1 LRLLFITSTNVLN
14 DRIEPLAELRN
25 PNAPTQGSGGGG
37 GGDMRSMLAFTVLAL
52 VALLAFQYF
61 KPATPPAP
69 APQQQTQTANQPAPA
84 PVQPA
89 SAAGQSSAGAAS
101 AAPAIAAS
109 AETLTIVENELYKIT
124 FTNKG
129 AKVKSWILKKYKDS
143 QGRPLD
149 LVNQRAAAD
158 FGYPLSLYTYEPAL
172 TDELN
177 NQALYQASAT
187 GNVAAP
193 AGIIFKYAKGPL
205 TVTKTFMFNESY
217 VIDTLVSVTRSGSPV
232 RALVAWPSGLGDQEE
247 VSQYAAS
254 KFAWSIDGK
263 RDSTGA
269 TKGWFSTGVSG
280 NATLEQPYDYA
291 AAIDLYFAAAFL
303 PATPSR
309 ATVVTLH
316 QTIQAPKDATAPNSE
331 KFASP
336 MLGLAVGDTSGV
348 THTRLFAGP
357 LQFDVLANLH
367 TTSPDGLAMG
377 EDLKP
382 LIQFGNLKIIAEP
395 LFLLLR
401 FVHGYVGNWG
411 WAIVIC
417 TIVFNLLMMPTR
429 FMMMKSSLKMQRIQ
443 PKMDAIKKRYA
454 HLKATDPK
462 RAEMNAETMKLYKD
476 EGINMYGSC
485 LPLLVQMPLLY
496 GYYRVLGNVI
506 ELRQAHWF
514 WLPNLAVADPLHILP
529 IVIIASMFLVQFI
542 TPSPGMDPAQRRMM
556 AFMMPAILG
565 FSMWNFASGL
575 ALYWSTGN
583 LINLGLQLSIN
594 RSKMGQEL
602 KALAAKRAAR
612 GTIKTIASKT
622 IQGRR

>member
-1 LRLLFITSTNVLN
+1 
-14 DRIEPLAELRN
+14 
-25 PNAPTQGSGGGG
+25 
-37 GGDMRSMLAFTVLAL
+37 MRSMLAFTVLAV

-69 APQQQTQTANQPAPA
+69 AQQQQTQAANQPATPPAVPQAGTGQAALGA
-84 PVQPA
+84 PVQG
-89 SAAGQSSAGAAS
+89 SAT
-101 AAPAIAAS
+101 PTVAAS
-109 AETLTIVENELYKIT
+109 AETLTVVENELYKIT

-149 LVNQRAAAD
+149 LVNKRTAPD

-205 TVTKTFMFNESY
+205 TVTKTFMFNNSY
-217 VIDTLVSVTRSGSPV
+217 VVDTQVSVTRAGSPV

-247 VSQYAAS
+247 VAQYAAS
-254 KFAWSIDGK
+254 KFASSIDGK
-263 RDSTGA
+263 RDSTGP
-269 TKGWFSTGVSG
+269 TKGWFSAGVSG
-280 NATLEQPYDYA
+280 NATSEQAYDYA
-291 AAIDLYFAAAFL
+291 ATIDLYFAAAFL

-316 QTIQAPKDATAPNSE
+316 QTIQAPKDATAPTSE
-331 KFASP
+331 KFPSP
-336 MLGLAVGDTSGV
+336 VVGLAVGDTSGV

-367 TTSPDGLAMG
+367 ATAPDGLATG

-382 LIQFGNLKIIAEP
+382 LIQFGSLKIIAEP

-417 TIVFNLLMMPTR
+417 TIAFNLLMMPTR
-429 FMMMKSSLKMQRIQ
+429 FLMMKSSLKMQRIQ
-443 PKMDAIKKRYA
+443 PKMEAIKKRYA

-514 WLPNLAVADPLHILP
+514 WLPNLAISDPLHILP

-575 ALYWSTGN
+575 ALYWATGN
-583 LINLGLQLSIN
+583 LLNLGLQLGIN

-602 KALAAKRAAR
+602 KALAAKRAAK
-612 GTIKTIASKT
+612 GTNRTVANKT

>member
-1 LRLLFITSTNVLN
+1 
-14 DRIEPLAELRN
+14 LAELRN
-25 PNAPTQGSGGGG
+25 PNAQTQGAG
-37 GGDMRSMLAFTVLAL
+37 GGDMRTTLAFMVLVG
-52 VALLAFQYF
+52 VALIAFQYF

-69 APQQQTQTANQPAPA
+69 QAQTASQAEK
-84 PVQPA
+84 PA
-89 SAAGQSSAGAAS
+89 SASQTLTGQATGQATTAATAPAGS
-101 AAPAIAAS
+101 APAIAAS
-109 AETLTIVENELYKIT
+109 AETLTVVENELYKIT
-124 FTNKG
+124 FTNRG
-129 AKVKSWILKKYKDS
+129 AKAKSWILKRYKDS

-149 LVNQRAAAD
+149 LVNQRAAPD
-158 FGYPLSLYTYEPAL
+158 FGYPLQLYTYEQAL

-187 GNVAAP
+187 GNVTAP

-205 TVTKTFMFNESY
+205 TVTKTFTFNQSY
-217 VIDTLVSVTRSGSPV
+217 VVDTQVSVTRNGSPV

-247 VSQYAAS
+247 VAQYAAS

-263 RDSTGA
+263 HDSTGA
-269 TKGWFSTGVSG
+269 TKGWFSKGVDG

-303 PATPSR
+303 PSVPSR

-316 QTIQAPKDATAPNSE
+316 NTIQAPKDAAAPNSE
-331 KFASP
+331 KFPSAV
-336 MLGLAVGDTSGV
+336 LGLAVGDTSGN

-357 LQFDVLANLH
+357 LQFDVLANTH
-367 TTSPDGLAMG
+367 TTAPDGLATG
-377 EDLKP
+377 ADLKQ

-401 FVHGYVGNWG
+401 FVYGYVGNWG
-411 WAIVIC
+411 WAIVIV

-454 HLKATDPK
+454 HLKATDSK
-462 RAEMNAETMKLYKD
+462 RAEMNAETMKLYKE

-529 IVIIASMFLVQFI
+529 GLIIVSMFLVQFI

-575 ALYWSTGN
+575 ALYWATGN
-583 LINLGLQLSIN
+583 LINLGLQVGIN

-602 KALAAKRAAR
+602 KALAAKRAA
-612 GTIKTIASKT
+612 KTANKT

>member
-1 LRLLFITSTNVLN
+1 
-14 DRIEPLAELRN
+14 LAELRN
-25 PNAPTQGSGGGG
+25 PNAPTQGSGGG

-69 APQQQTQTANQPAPA
+69 AQQQQAANQA
-84 PVQPA
+84 VNQNSTPA
-89 SAAGQSSAGAAS
+89 SVPQAGTGQTVAGATAQTS
-101 AAPAIAAS
+101 GAPTVAAS

-143 QGRPLD
+143 QGHPLD
-149 LVNQRAAAD
+149 LVNQRAAPD

-205 TVTKTFMFNESY
+205 TVTKTFMFNNSY
-217 VIDTLVSVTRSGSPV
+217 VVDTEVSVTRSGSPV
-232 RALVAWPSGLGDQEE
+232 RALVSWPSGLGDQEE
-247 VSQYAAS
+247 VAQYAAS
-254 KFAWSIDGK
+254 KFASSIGGK
-263 RDSTGA
+263 RDSTGP

-280 NATLEQPYDYA
+280 NATSEQPYDYA

-303 PATPSR
+303 PAVPAR

-331 KFASP
+331 KFPSP
-336 MLGLAVGDTSGV
+336 VLGLAVGDTSGV

-367 TTSPDGLAMG
+367 STAPDGLATG

-382 LIQFGNLKIIAEP
+382 LIQFGSLKIIAEP

-417 TIVFNLLMMPTR
+417 TIAFNLLMMPTR

-443 PKMDAIKKRYA
+443 PKMEAIKKRYA

-514 WLPNLAVADPLHILP
+514 WLPNLAISDPLHILP

-575 ALYWSTGN
+575 ALYWATGN
-583 LINLGLQLSIN
+583 LINLGLQLGIN

-602 KALAAKRAAR
+602 KALAAKRAAK
-612 GTIKTIASKT
+612 GTNRTVASKT